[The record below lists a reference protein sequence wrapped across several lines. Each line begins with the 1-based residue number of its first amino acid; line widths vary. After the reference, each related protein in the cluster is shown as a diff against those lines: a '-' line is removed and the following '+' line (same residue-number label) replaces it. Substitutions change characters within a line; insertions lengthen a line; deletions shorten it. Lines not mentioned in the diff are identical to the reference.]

1 VIHDVL
7 GRGRGGK
14 KRKKRGKN
22 FKVLPAFWRRKKR
35 RRYEECREARNVHTC
50 VNVLRE
56 FVISLWFFS
65 CLISFA

>member
-1 VIHDVL
+1 MMLKGDFFFKKKKEEK
-7 GRGRGGK
+7 GK
-14 KRKKRGKN
+14 KFQSAAG
-22 FKVLPAFWRRKKR
+22 VLEKEAR
-35 RRYEECREARNVHTC
+35 RRYEECSEARNVHTC